1 MLYKWVN
8 RQGVGS
14 YSVGSD
20 SGIKIY
26 ISDYME
32 HMKICKQLLS
42 WEKNIL
48 QFIWLDQKLICPPS
62 QTGLNIVGLW
72 VMNCLEIII
81 LF

>member
-32 HMKICKQLLS
+32 HMKICKQLL
-42 WEKNIL
+42 
-48 QFIWLDQKLICPPS
+48 KLK
-62 QTGLNIVGLW
+62 
-72 VMNCLEIII
+72 
-81 LF
+81 